1 MESDNS
7 DNTTQIFSRESLP
20 EELKPVLPQYYT
32 YLIQNFENKL
42 SYRTYEGF
50 EVPNFELDAFV
61 NINNEETASE
71 WIKTFQSHSKTTMAQ
86 TMGYKIKGNRVRF

>member
-1 MESDNS
+1 MESDNG
-7 DNTTQIFSRESLP
+7 DNTTQIFSWESLP
-20 EELKPVLPQYYT
+20 EELKPVLPQNYT

-42 SYRTYEGF
+42 LYRTYEGF

-71 WIKTFQSHSKTTMAQ
+71 
-86 TMGYKIKGNRVRF
+86 